1 MLVETLHSPIDHTPN
16 IEHGKNC
23 CCLILNKRSSCMIFL
38 IAQYRCFFGLSL
50 SGCPLASK
58 LALQNA
64 ETGSYRLKMFTS
76 CFFGGFRDHLNGGWF
91 PDLESLL
98 HLSAVS
104 AHKRDPRTRTRAS
117 TSFFAWLYSACVVVR
132 DVSRRRET
140 RFGPL
145 VGNEDFGKSC
155 LHQSE
160 IYKCEFF
167 SSSSSNVIEKS
178 SS

>member
-1 MLVETLHSPIDHTPN
+1 
-16 IEHGKNC
+16 
-23 CCLILNKRSSCMIFL
+23 MIVL

-76 CFFGGFRDHLNGGWF
+76 CFFFGFRDHLNGGWF
-91 PDLESLL
+91 PDLKSSL

-117 TSFFAWLYSACVVVR
+117 TSLFAW
-132 DVSRRRET
+132 
-140 RFGPL
+140 
-145 VGNEDFGKSC
+145 
-155 LHQSE
+155 
-160 IYKCEFF
+160 
-167 SSSSSNVIEKS
+167 
-178 SS
+178 